1 MKSNETMKIDPD
13 FTGAADEEYHG
24 RILTG
29 DFSPPLKERVS
40 TCISGF
46 RVFEKTGSPA
56 LPYLSAWHE
65 AGDTIW
71 YEFTSPKLIKLLGC
85 EMGAVAEFMRTHI
98 IDQRVYKY
106 LEDHS
111 RVTREI
117 IGKRELD
124 QAKEA
129 IRKEV
134 ESRGEVE
141 AVYKMALDEN
151 RTIWLKDQAAIETH
165 VRDGICLSPGCL
177 TVVTK
182 EMEAEEALKTA
193 QEELEKYRDHLE
205 DLVNERN
212 MELLEANKRLKEEV
226 HERVQAESS
235 LRVQSRHLE
244 EVNTALKVLLKQRDN
259 DKKSLEEAVVS
270 NVKELINPYLEK
282 LKDSRLKENQRNL
295 LEILDSNLNNIVS
308 PFIRKISSKILNF
321 TPMEIKVANLV
332 KEGKTNQE
340 IADLLFLSK
349 NTILVH
355 RHHIRT
361 KLGIKNK
368 KANLRSYLLSL
379 E

>member
-1 MKSNETMKIDPD
+1 MEGD
-13 FTGAADEEYHG
+13 YRG
-24 RILTG
+24 RILLG
-29 DFSPPLKERVS
+29 DFSHELKKRVS
-40 TCISGF
+40 DCISGF
-46 RVFEKTGSPA
+46 RLFEKTGSPA

-71 YEFTSPKLIKLLGC
+71 YEFFSGRLIELLGC
-85 EMGAVAEFMRTHI
+85 GPEDVADFMRNNI
-98 IDQRVYKY
+98 MDQRVYKY
-106 LEDHS
+106 QEDRT
-111 RVTREI
+111 RVTQEI
-117 IGKRELD
+117 IDRQELS
-124 QAKEA
+124 QSKEA
-129 IRKEV
+129 MRKAV
-134 ESRGEVE
+134 KKRGEVE
-141 AVYKMALDEN
+141 AVYKMALGKK
-151 RTIWLKDQAAIETH
+151 RTIWLKDQAVIETH
-165 VRDGICLSPGCL
+165 ARDGICLAPGCL

-182 EMEAEEALKTA
+182 EMEAEEELKVA
-193 QEELEKYRDHLE
+193 QEELKKYRDHLE

-212 MELLEANKRLKEEV
+212 VELLKTNERLKEEIN
-226 HERVQAESS
+226 ERTRAEAS
-235 LRVQSRHLE
+235 LREQSQHLE

-259 DKKSLEEAVVS
+259 DKKALEEAVTS
-270 NVKELINPYLEK
+270 NVTELINPYLEK
-282 LKDSRLKENQRNL
+282 LKESRLRENQRTL

-308 PFIRKISSKILNF
+308 PFIRKISSKLLNF

-355 RHHIRT
+355 RHHIRS

>member
-1 MKSNETMKIDPD
+1 MK
-13 FTGAADEEYHG
+13 TGNKFKGITDREYDG
-24 RILTG
+24 RILMG
-29 DFSPPLKERVS
+29 DFSFDLKKRVS
-40 TCISGF
+40 DCISGF
-46 RVFEKTGSPA
+46 RLFEKTGSPA

-71 YEFTSPKLIKLLGC
+71 YEFFSRRLTDLLGC
-85 EMGAVAEFMRTHI
+85 EPGGVADFMRTSI

-106 LEDHS
+106 LEDQT
-111 RVTREI
+111 RVTQEI
-117 IGKRELD
+117 IGRRELD
-124 QAKEA
+124 QAKESMREA
-129 IRKEV
+129 VKQ
-134 ESRGEVE
+134 RGEVE
-141 AVYKMALDEN
+141 AVYKMALGEN
-151 RTIWLKDQAAIETH
+151 RTIWLKDQAVIETH
-165 VRDGICLSPGCL
+165 VRDGVCLSPGCL

-182 EMEAEEALKTA
+182 EMEAEEELKTTRD
-193 QEELEKYRDHLE
+193 ELKKYRDHLE

-212 MELLEANKRLKEEV
+212 MELLKTNRKLTEEI
-226 HERVQAESS
+226 HERKQAESS
-235 LRVQSRHLE
+235 LRVQSQHLE
-244 EVNTALKVLLKQRDN
+244 EVNTALKVLLKQREN
-259 DKKSLEEAVVS
+259 DKKVLEEAVTS
-270 NVKELINPYLEK
+270 NVSELINPYLEK
-282 LKDSRLKENQRNL
+282 LKESRLKEEQRTL
-295 LEILDSNLNNIVS
+295 LGILDSNLNNIVS

-379 E
+379 EK

>member
-1 MKSNETMKIDPD
+1 MTTMKTDNE
-13 FTGAADEEYHG
+13 FNGAPAGACGG
-24 RILTG
+24 RILSG
-29 DFSPPLKERVS
+29 DFSLALKRRVS
-40 TCISGF
+40 DCISGF
-46 RVFEKTGSPA
+46 RLFEKTGSPA

-65 AGDTIW
+65 AGETIW
-71 YEFTSPKLIKLLGC
+71 YEFFSRRLLDLLGC
-85 EMGAVAEFMRTHI
+85 APGDVADFMRNSI
-98 IDQRVYKY
+98 VDQRVYKY
-106 LEDHS
+106 LEDES
-111 RVTREI
+111 RVTQEI
-117 IGKRELD
+117 IDRRELT

-129 IRKEV
+129 MREEV
-134 ESRGEVE
+134 KKRGEVE
-141 AVYKMALDEN
+141 AVYKMALGDG
-151 RTIWLKDQAAIETH
+151 RTLWLKDQAAIETH

-182 EMEAEEALKTA
+182 EMEAEEALKAA
-193 QEELEKYRDHLE
+193 QEELKNYRDHLE

-212 MELLEANKRLKEEV
+212 MELVKTNRMLTAEI
-226 HERVQAESS
+226 HERKQAESS

-259 DKKSLEEAVVS
+259 DKKAMEEAVTS
-270 NVKELINPYLEK
+270 NVTELINPYLDK
-282 LKDSRLKENQRNL
+282 LKESRLKEEQRTL
-295 LEILDSNLNNIVS
+295 LGILDSNLNHIVS

-332 KEGKTNQE
+332 KEGKTNQD

-379 E
+379 ER